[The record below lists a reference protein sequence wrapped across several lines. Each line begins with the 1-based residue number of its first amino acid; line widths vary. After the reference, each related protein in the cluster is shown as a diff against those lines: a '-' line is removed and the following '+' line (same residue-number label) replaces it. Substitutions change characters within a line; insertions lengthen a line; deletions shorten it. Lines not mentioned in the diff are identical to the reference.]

1 MIDTDPAYGHS
12 ATADA
17 EIRKSLTAEL
27 FGPLGAAL
35 PAYAAAVSIATAGV
49 FFEGAPRDF
58 VCLAAIL
65 FVTAIR
71 IGLRHIYRRRADLRR
86 TPAQMKGWELAY
98 GCLAG
103 LWTLLL
109 GIDSSFMMLSDSV
122 ILQLFGTIMVIG
134 MTGGIA
140 ARHAPHP
147 WIVIIQMVA
156 ILVPFT
162 TALLIHYGLEATGL
176 IIMTIFMFLGV
187 WSATR
192 QINAN
197 LTMAMR
203 NGLANRILKDRFD
216 TALNNMT
223 HGLVMFDAHRTLEF
237 ANDRFAAMFNL
248 DGNALKIGMSLDEI
262 VDLCQSGFTGR
273 IRTREQNIAI
283 FERALK
289 SRMRHEESLKF
300 SDGRIL
306 SFRCEPI
313 ANGGTV
319 LMVEDLTEKHEAA
332 AQIAH
337 LAHYDVLTGLPNRTS
352 FREWFPR
359 VVREAK
365 IQNTAFSLF
374 YLDLD
379 GFKEVNDT
387 LGHAIGDK
395 LLVEVA
401 SRLTN
406 GLRRTD
412 LCYRLGGDEF
422 VFVQYA
428 PEGDDEALASRLIDL
443 ISYPFEIEG
452 NRVKIGLSIGIARFG
467 EDGDA
472 GDELLKNADIALYK
486 AKEAGK
492 QTFRRFRH
500 EMAAEAM
507 DRRMRELDL
516 RRAIEDDAID
526 VHFQPIVQVGTRR
539 IVGCEALLR
548 WFHPTRGLM
557 RPDETIKLAE
567 ATGLIVD
574 LGAIVMRKACM
585 EAATWAPGISVAVN
599 LSAAQFRDGAVVAQI
614 KSALASSG
622 LPGHRLEVEI
632 TESLAFGN
640 LAGVRAAI
648 DEIRALGVKIAI
660 DDFGTGYS
668 SLSYLSQIPFDTVK
682 IDRSFVL
689 RIGNDP
695 MASALIQLMAG
706 LMQSLGKSM
715 VVEGVE
721 TSEQVAILRQ
731 LGAEYM
737 QGFYFSKAKP
747 ATELAATFKKMFR
760 LREVA

>member
-1 MIDTDPAYGHS
+1 MIDSDPTYGHS
-12 ATADA
+12 ATAGA
-17 EIRKSLTAEL
+17 EIRKLLTAEL

-35 PAYAAAVSIATAGV
+35 PAYAAAISVATAGV
-49 FFEGAPRDF
+49 MFEGRARDF
-58 VCLAAIL
+58 ICLAAIL
-65 FVTAIR
+65 LVTLVR
-71 IGLRHIYRRRADLRR
+71 IGLLRLYRRCAGDRQTLV
-86 TPAQMKGWELAY
+86 QMRYWELAY

-122 ILQLFGTIMVIG
+122 VLQLFGTTMAIG

-147 WIVIIQMVA
+147 WIVMIQMIA
-156 ILVPFT
+156 ILVPYT
-162 TALLIHYGLEATGL
+162 TALTIHYGLQSIGL
-176 IIMTIFMFLGV
+176 ILMTTFMFLGV

-197 LTMAMR
+197 LTLAMR
-203 NGLANRILKDRFD
+203 NGFANRLLKDRFD

-223 HGLVMFDAHRTLEF
+223 HGLVMLDAARTLEF
-237 ANDRFAAMFNL
+237 ANNRFAAMFQA
-248 DGNALKIGMSLDEI
+248 DRNALIAGMPLADI
-262 VDLCQSGFTGR
+262 IDLCRSSFTHT

-283 FERALK
+283 FEQALS
-289 SRMRHEESLKF
+289 SRSRREEVLEF
-300 SDGRIL
+300 PDGRIL
-306 SFRCEPI
+306 NFRFEPI
-313 ANGGTV
+313 ENGGTV
-319 LMVEDLTEKHEAA
+319 LMVEDLTEKHQAA

-352 FREWFPR
+352 FRDSFSR
-359 VVREAK
+359 IVREAK
-365 IQNTAFSLF
+365 INNLSFSLF

-422 VFVQYA
+422 VFVQYG
-428 PEGDDEALASRLIDL
+428 PDGDDETLALRLINL
-443 ISYPFEIEG
+443 ISNPFEIDG
-452 NRVKIGLSIGIARFG
+452 HRVKIGLSIGISCFG
-467 EDGDA
+467 EDGEVL
-472 GDELLKNADIALYK
+472 DELLKNADIALYK
-486 AKEAGK
+486 AKDAGK
-492 QTFRRFRH
+492 QTFRRFRP

-507 DRRMRELDL
+507 DRRVREMDL
-516 RRAIEDDAID
+516 RRAIEEDAID
-526 VHFQPIVQVGTRR
+526 VHFQPIVHVETHRT
-539 IVGCEALLR
+539 VTCEALLR
-548 WFHPTRGLM
+548 WLHPTRGLM

-574 LGAIVMRKACM
+574 LGAIVMRKACA
-585 EAATWAPGISVAVN
+585 EAMKWAPEISVAVN
-599 LSAAQFRDGAVVAQI
+599 LSAAQFRDGIVVTQI

-640 LAGVRAAI
+640 LVGVRAAI

-689 RIGNDP
+689 RLGTDP

-715 VVEGVE
+715 IVEGVE
-721 TSEQVAILRQ
+721 NSEQVVILRQ
-731 LGAEYM
+731 LGADFM
-737 QGFYFSKAKP
+737 QGYFFSKPK
-747 ATELAATFKKMFR
+747 AASEITTTFSRLFR